1 MENQL
6 PQLSDTKTYPKVS
19 NPSKKYSQIF
29 PGVAM
34 AVALATVA
42 TVLGKL
48 APIVGAPVFAIVIGI
63 VLSTLRKPKIN
74 AEAGLKFS
82 AKTVLQ
88 ASIVILGTG
97 LSFTQVVTTGT
108 SSMPVLIGTLL
119 VALVGA
125 WFFGRLLGITKD
137 LRSLIG
143 VGTAICGASAV
154 AATDAVIS
162 ASLIMG
168 NSEAVL
174 EIVRTDRA
182 DIGFVE
188 GWAVPSQFEQSLVCS
203 DDLVV
208 VVSPSHHWANRKKVV
223 TSRELAKTSLIMRE
237 PGSGTREVLHRALG
251 AQGLAPVSRVELASN
266 TALKSMVISGAGPG
280 VLSRL
285 ATKAEVESGQL
296 VIVRTRGLSLER
308 SIKAVWPQGRKLSQA
323 ARRLL
328 EVAVGT
334 V

>member
-1 MENQL
+1 MPL
-6 PQLSDTKTYPKVS
+6 PLPVPDLVS
-19 NPSKKYSQIF
+19 LDLLCSVADLGSIKRAADAHGISQ
-29 PGVAM
+29 PA
-34 AVALATVA
+34 
-42 TVLGKL
+42 
-48 APIVGAPVFAIVIGI
+48 
-63 VLSTLRKPKIN
+63 
-74 AEAGLKFS
+74 
-82 AKTVLQ
+82 
-88 ASIVILGTG
+88 AS
-97 LSFTQVVTTGT
+97 
-108 SSMPVLIGTLL
+108 M
-119 VALVGA
+119 
-125 WFFGRLLGITKD
+125 R
-137 LRSLIG
+137 LRSLEKAVG
-143 VGTAICGASAV
+143 VSLLERGSGRARLTPAGEAVVQWSSEIVSKVSSLLEGVRALRAEGDGILNLAASMTV
-154 AATDAVIS
+154 AEYLVPQWLSRLRQVDPEIT